1 MKKTLA
7 LAAAGL
13 LLCSCKML
21 ELNRNITEAKQAGGV
36 AGKVAHREG
45 DGTNIVV
52 FALRETGEGLVADNY
67 ASLATADSFLLR
79 LEAGQRYVVGV
90 FADRNGNLAPD
101 ADEPAM
107 LAPKPFTVAQGWK
120 GLTRVS
126 LTLRPQDRLPSTA
139 LAALAGLAK
148 VERKPLP
155 IAIGEVASL
164 DDERFSAESG
174 AMGLWAPLDFLTHVG
189 IGVFFAEPYD
199 PKRIPV
205 LFVSGAG
212 GNPYEW
218 RAIVESLDHKRYQ
231 AWFFVYPSGQ
241 RLALSATMLQRCME
255 ELHKEY
261 GFKRV
266 YVTAHSMGG
275 LVARGYL
282 QAALQAG
289 DAAYL
294 PLFISMSTPWRGH
307 SAARMGVEHSPAV
320 IPSWVDMQTDSDYQ
334 QAIFAKPFLP
344 SLRYYLLY
352 SQTDPKAS
360 IDVAT
365 DGAVAVSS
373 QMRAEALRDA
383 RQVLGFTETHT
394 SILSSSTVIAAY
406 TRILKELDP

>member
-1 MKKTLA
+1 
-7 LAAAGL
+7 
-13 LLCSCKML
+13 
-21 ELNRNITEAKQAGGV
+21 
-36 AGKVAHREG
+36 
-45 DGTNIVV
+45 
-52 FALRETGEGLVADNY
+52 
-67 ASLATADSFLLR
+67 LLR
-79 LEAGQRYVVGV
+79 LEAGQRYVVGA
-90 FADRNGNLAPD
+90 FADRNGNLTPD
-101 ADEPAM
+101 SDEPAI

-126 LTLRPQDRLPSTA
+126 LTLGPKDRLPR
-139 LAALAGLAK
+139 AALDALGALAK
-148 VERKPLP
+148 VERKALP

-164 DDERFSAESG
+164 DDERFSEESG
-174 AMGLWAPLDFLTHVG
+174 AMGLWAPLDFLTQVG

-199 PKRIPV
+199 PKRLPV

-212 GNPYEW
+212 GNPHEW
-218 RAIVESLDHKRYQ
+218 RAIVDSLDHKRYQ

-282 QAALQAG
+282 QGALQAG

-334 QAIFAKPFLP
+334 QVIFAKPFLP

-373 QMRAEALRDA
+373 QLRAEAVRDA

-406 TRILKELDP
+406 TRILRELDQ